1 MNQEPAC
8 GDLASA
14 WQLLYSHPAL
24 AWTPPLLRGATGA
37 ASAST
42 TSPVVRAIERN
53 LLVNINRDSEGICY
67 VMLSTGPLEDRL
79 LGDGVD
85 PVTPTAR
92 RDERLDVRAPT
103 FEAAVCELAAR
114 VLDVYGPCSVQER
127 SRQADASK
135 SVHPP
140 VAIPSRSRSGARPHV
155 H

>member
-1 MNQEPAC
+1 MNEEPRC

-14 WQLLYSHPAL
+14 WKLLYSHPAL
-24 AWTPPLLRGATGA
+24 AWTPPLLRGAAG
-37 ASAST
+37 SASVSP

-85 PVTPTAR
+85 PVAPTAR

-114 VLDVYGPCSVQER
+114 VVDVYGPCSAQEG
-127 SRQADASK
+127 SGQANAGDASP
-135 SVHPP
+135 PP
-140 VAIPSRSRSGARPHV
+140 VAIP
-155 H
+155 